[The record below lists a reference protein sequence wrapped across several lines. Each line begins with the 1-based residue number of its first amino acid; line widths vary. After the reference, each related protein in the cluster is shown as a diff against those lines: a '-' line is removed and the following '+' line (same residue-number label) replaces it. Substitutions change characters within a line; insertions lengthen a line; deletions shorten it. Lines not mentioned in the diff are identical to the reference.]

1 MEIGAYQQAC
11 PIYQLV
17 DDCGIMGG
25 MALCMIEGKAPKN
38 TWCKTSQK
46 EGKGRWNLEPSGI
59 EWVLK
64 QVWFFMC
71 DQNLVHF
78 CTINCYWEEI
88 GIYQLFLAY
97 RHFQVELS
105 LVCSR
110 SDVLLTIE
118 RSYSILFGLDS
129 GIKFSL
135 FTKENTYTKCVAFG
149 DFARPPATLRGLR
162 WLCEA
167 SGGKLARRFEKST
180 WKYSRWVYVISKLIF
195 ALMIRIGGE

>member
-46 EGKGRWNLEPSGI
+46 VGKGRWNLEPSGI

-71 DQNLVHF
+71 DQNRVHF

-88 GIYQLFLAY
+88 GIYVSQLFSAY

-129 GIKFSL
+129 GLKFSL
-135 FTKENTYTKCVAFG
+135 FTKENTYTNTNICICIIAKKNLVGVFYNVHLQCVAFG

-167 SGGKLARRFEKST
+167 SGGKLARRFE
-180 WKYSRWVYVISKLIF
+180 
-195 ALMIRIGGE
+195 